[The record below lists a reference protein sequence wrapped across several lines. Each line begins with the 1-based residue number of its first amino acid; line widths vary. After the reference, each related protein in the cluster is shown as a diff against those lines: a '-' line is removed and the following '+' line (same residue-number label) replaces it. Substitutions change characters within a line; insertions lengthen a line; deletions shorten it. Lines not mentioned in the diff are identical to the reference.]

1 MILEHALLQVRAG
14 EEAAFE
20 AAMAAAK
27 PLISASPG
35 FLGIEVRRAMEQPG
49 LYLLLVQWESI
60 AHHRDGFRK
69 SDRYGQWSGLLHR
82 FYDPMPRVDYFGE
95 IM

>member
-14 EEAAFE
+14 EQAEFE
-20 AAMAAAK
+20 TAMVQAK
-27 PLISASPG
+27 PLIAASPG
-35 FLGIEVRRAMEQPG
+35 FLGIEVRRSMEQPG

-69 SDRYGQWSGLLHR
+69 SDRYGKWSGLLHR
-82 FYDPMPRVDYFGE
+82 FYHPMPRVDYFGE
-95 IM
+95 KL